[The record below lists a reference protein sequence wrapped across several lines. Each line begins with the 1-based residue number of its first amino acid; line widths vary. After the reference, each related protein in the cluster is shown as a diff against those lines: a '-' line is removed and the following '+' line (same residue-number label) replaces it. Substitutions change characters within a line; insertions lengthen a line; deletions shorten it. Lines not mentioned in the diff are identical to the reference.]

1 MSIKKL
7 FDRAKNNNYLSDTT
21 TKEAFKDV
29 ESGRNVKAIKERQD
43 TFTPHVGYGDPANF
57 VKYGSAYLYYESA
70 MDRVIDYYPYD
81 GSDAELNEFYNKSL
95 DIEKYIFDKKYPRTN
110 GYAIVSADGWGTQSS
125 ISGGYGIPATT
136 EHISFFGGPG
146 TASVDASMAHM
157 FPNPKNSKFQYSN
170 IYDTDIYKTEG
181 LPSDYGSGS
190 RESNLMADFDRG
202 VTVEFWLKT
211 GSLGGNADTQKQVIF
226 DMWNNEASSSAGY
239 GRITIELTG
248 GMRTSATLGW
258 TESPFLLTVQ
268 SGTQGGPDGAKGI
281 YQQKI
286 GQGFTTASL
295 NSWHHYAIT
304 IYNSGSDLIS
314 NLYVDGAINDTNPGR
329 PSPAAAVD
337 AIDTTGVKA
346 ALADTTFR
354 FAIPTSIG
362 GLSGV
367 TIIALD
373 ASATTSPT
381 AGASKIGIG
390 FNDKT
395 DAEIAALIIK
405 AINGTAVTNVVF
417 ATSGNGQAGYDSGIT
432 ATQGSSD
439 TQITLTMNAAG
450 VAGNSSVLV
459 YLAGTSIIRDPG
471 GNTVSTTAFTGG
483 SGGATLG
490 KDQKLGDLT
499 PKNTAGRLG
508 ALLTQPSASYA
519 GGDGAGKLSGSIDEF
534 RYWKIRRT
542 AAEIGKNWFT
552 QVRGGANTDISNADL
567 GVYYKFNEGI
577 TTTDSIDAV
586 VLDYAGRICNGAWTG
601 YGSNSRNTGSAIVSA
616 SAAATEYLDPIVR
629 STHPNV
635 VSVKASLLDSGSYHD
650 ENNNASLLSMIPGW
664 VIDEHDDADNSNLV
678 KICHIAG
685 AYLDKLYLQIAS
697 LPSLRNLNYVSA
709 SNNSYPFAQHLPQS
723 LGLYTPEIFIDS
735 SVMERF
741 ADRTEKFKFAE
752 KLNDTKNL
760 IYTNLYNNLTN
771 IYKSKGTEK
780 SIRNIFRCFYLDDEL
795 LRLNVYNNNEKYI
808 LSNNLQHTLI
818 NRKALNFNT
827 GSNTEAVVYQRINSS
842 NAESVGY
849 IMGASPVGSQNKY
862 GCSTEANI
870 IFPHYSNIR
879 DSITRNFITSSLF
892 GLHTVNTASNSEK
905 DGTTIDLSTSDSHAN
920 FQIYAVR
927 DEPFSKNVK
936 FVLKSALHPIPI
948 PTLTSSVFFDV
959 YDNSEWTI
967 SVKIKPNNY
976 PYNSIVSGSTG
987 SYYDLEFRGVNNS
1000 LGTIQNSF
1008 LLTASLTTTS
1018 GNNFIQ
1024 AGKRFYCGAYRTD
1037 IIGAIQYR
1045 SDVKVDSLKYWT
1057 KYIDDMSTD
1066 QHAYDI
1072 DNAGVSGSYRNISAL
1087 DPSINF
1093 VDATNFNTLA
1103 LNWTFDKVTGS
1114 DSNGNFSVMDMSS
1127 GSATLRKHGW
1137 LGAMTGYQH
1146 TGYGYG
1152 FLADSA
1158 AVIERANVNAFKF
1171 IDPELAVSSDMV
1183 QILDDNEQLYGV
1195 DESIP
1200 SYYYVLEKSMYQAIS
1215 EEMLTFFAG
1224 VVDFN
1229 NLIGEPVN
1237 RYRERYKG
1245 IEKLRQTFFEKV
1257 TTTATVEKFIE
1268 YYKWFDDAL
1277 SDIIAQMIP
1286 ASAKFLPD
1294 VTNTVESHVLERN
1307 KYKTKYP
1314 AFAYRDSLAEK
1325 ESFPATTPDPSQAS
1339 WGWGTVPRGTVPGPK
1354 GTIGGTSPVGESPRP
1369 TTKHLKFWKTKADPA
1384 SPEIT
1389 SGDAAVD
1396 AVRKIIKEVK
1406 YSTPILSSSTPKK
1419 FTKDGVEY
1427 IGNTY
1432 ARRNLGKTYNL
1443 AASIDRDRLGKV
1455 KFLKGGT
1462 NFSENKNI
1470 HYTYA
1475 ALYPAGPVNQEGGI
1489 FVPLNV
1495 LLAEVNDLEP
1505 IINNQDIAGTWASK
1519 KMKRTFKVQSGR
1531 EWQSGS
1537 GYHNLKS
1544 SYVFPFNVMSSSV
1557 NSGYNKRV
1565 IERVTGNIEI
1575 TNLHHDSYLIDMDI
1589 PMQGP
1594 YTDALVGGH
1603 QSRHISLNTGS
1614 DDWKSRPEAWKLLL
1628 GRCWGNPTSG
1638 AIGMVGADYPW
1649 PEANDGRLAPADRL
1663 QRPYP
1668 VTASQ
1673 KAVYYRGLTAKRPV
1687 NIRNVLLVTGSDVLK
1702 NIGNYQKN
1710 YEVIQA
1716 GPASAT
1722 PRRFVDKQPILPAV
1736 INTFVNNTAPSK
1748 SVDVVNNFSNLH
1760 RGEENHF
1767 DYELEYTPIQ
1777 HTGSGNKSTII
1788 TRFAAPGGIEVK
1800 SRGFQTLRG
1809 SEFSVYNSILN
1820 RNLTVRKPQQAP
1832 SGTISEPVGAGPVN
1846 ARVADIHNRD
1856 YGLISHLARHTAR
1869 FGRDSLFQTGTLAT
1883 PGLAVALQAPGA
1895 SYTQF
1900 PGFHKV
1906 HRNNISRIEICNEEI
1921 EAYNANNISND
1932 YALYFSHSS
1941 APNFQKAKLKHT
1953 ASFINSAGDNI
1964 TGLTWTISAWIKIH
1978 DPGIANRKSIV
1989 TLGDNGGSTNAD
2001 IALGFNISAAEKLE
2015 LWMKN
2020 TSNIGKWTAAYAI
2033 PTSSWHHV
2041 AVAYDGGSVSND
2053 PIFYVNGSQSATS
2066 EDVTPGAIAQS
2077 VNSVGSGVSY
2087 IGGTNYGNNVTHL
2100 PFQHASID
2108 EVAIYDAVL
2117 SASEISDIYSSGKIL
2132 NLSSSDLGAPRT
2144 SNLITWI
2151 RFGDAV
2157 YGDAGDPQADSLLT
2171 QSANYG
2177 PVFYDVMGNNNYT
2190 LHGTVNPT
2198 GLFMHDEEEGHPA
2211 VDVLSTATVL
2221 KLRELKG
2228 YCTSSLYDNFFVQH
2242 QIPRSTL
2249 QYSWLTSSVTA
2260 SYNQYGFVP
2269 ADFKVSRSIGIVD
2282 ALDFTSA
2289 SYNVSYYSFGSRS
2302 WGAAPNYLDSVA
2314 AKDQYIPVDF
2324 VGLNTIIREPIS
2336 ASGDNILGYSEMT
2349 WEARGYA
2356 NGDYTSPH
2364 IGYVNYINHKV
2375 VDYVLDATAGGASG
2389 SGLGA
2394 VFNGLMLHRNGI
2406 GGWPMWKQL
2415 RHSYH
2420 PIVRNEVAKNI
2431 ISIVTGSEKA
2441 TSTISNHRLAPVSM
2455 RGRPTLINLY
2465 QTAEDSTPQNVTLK
2479 VSHNNDLI
2487 YFNDSSTDNLQG
2499 FNPSEVY
2506 TSFDQIVEIARDHPA
2521 YTINWVSYAENIFP
2535 SLRNEFLSGTRE
2547 RLKYDNNFWRLTG
2560 SQRITIGMRES
2571 GSFKYNIHQ
2580 LFSQV
2585 TSGPDFHQYHSVGR
2599 SCWPLDPPK
2608 GFLTRSGPH
2617 MVGKNGQHFGVHNLM
2632 VNGKAGELQNVHMSY
2647 FTGSDQFR
2655 STVDSA
2661 TAWQY
2666 GEYYGVRALWPAALY
2681 ARKHMLAAPKS
2692 VVAPSGI
2699 DILETGSTTN
2709 INNNFT
2715 KHRGVE
2721 IYSGE
2726 AAWDAPETAGIVIQS
2741 ASADGSLVSI
2751 FQSHSSAPWW
2761 PEYDSFKDELNTITK
2776 DYAIVP
2782 EFRISEHIHEYAK
2795 YGVLNKSLTNTF
2807 EVPGVS
2813 GTLNSS
2819 TSSFYTDYCNS
2830 DFMKNFLNIKQD
2842 TLLGAKEIKLTVSAA
2857 IRFNPYRGF
2866 YPAQRTVDLVSQLS
2880 SSFMSTWGG
2889 TWHNHTN
2896 VNLGIAAL
2904 DPGEILSRKPGV
2916 IRPLLQAICAPGI
2929 LYNSIK
2935 AGIAVDY
2942 PIVLEPDK
2950 ISRNKFGGVGFIG
2963 NRMGYHG
2970 RTANIPLQLSDDN
2983 WALTPVTGADLQGE
2997 QIYPGG
3003 EWFDRRIP
3011 FEAMIEP
3018 NRYLKNTDFY
3028 DHEPHSSASLI
3039 VTASWKDAGSDSL
3052 YSMMASNFFGEVPGF
3067 FLEDDTFSKL
3077 ESGIMTD
3084 DLRFTSGSVYGA
3096 RVTLKRSTE
3105 GLKTYMN
3112 ESGSTGDNDHFMPNG
3127 ARAFSGSNFI
3137 SGGWYPIPQDPQ
3149 NAKAFVRSADSD
3161 AFTPFKETITM
3172 YSRPSAFGPPIAG
3185 RPPSMSFGTASTSYF
3200 HDISQA
3206 STCSLWMSASLSGV
3220 MDCFTGHNWAYTPPY
3235 YHGEAWADIVFK
3247 PDPAKTYDL
3256 EQILAECE
3264 TKYWRVDP
3272 GPEISG
3278 TIPTLIYGG
3287 SGSMRASVGFR
3298 LIDRLTS
3305 GSDYNIWRPI
3315 YSGRNVN
3322 SNAMQI
3328 SASFNL
3334 FGIERVLK
3342 QRKDKFGRAILAES
3356 DTAGKRWII
3365 QPKFETPILNFGDTG
3380 VRPITASNGT
3390 LSTPLYGSASV
3401 SRGMWHQ
3408 FGTIPDD
3415 PSVGI
3420 TVSIGEIP
3428 RQWLKYHYD
3437 VISTGSI
3444 YNDHTVIGHGG
3455 KEVHLSMKSLSDLVG
3470 FPSNVPT
3477 KKLGQLK
3484 DELTI
3489 KEAVVAI
3496 PYIVESIEGKTS
3508 YRKTET
3514 DTSGKI
3520 MRQRKKFINIPTKR
3534 YKAALKDEY
3543 GSAEGDILTTAGES
3557 IRKLTQKMERY
3568 VLPPQFDFLNNK
3580 KVKPLVMYIFEFEY
3594 KFDKDDLSYIWQNLA
3609 PRNYR
3614 DITFQQQSIAHELMD
3629 TELLTESNLLDNE
3642 NLRWM
3647 VFKVKQRRQA
3657 KYYDKIVPQVG
3668 ESAGKEIFDLFAT
3681 KEGYKFGFN
3690 WPYDYL
3696 SFVEKIKVDA
3706 EVLYKEDAEMLKTAL
3721 TSAKAATKTGG
3732 SRPDVDTKKPLTR
3745 ESVTAASTKA
3755 PTTKKGTSGGGTSY

>member
-7 FDRAKNNNYLSDTT
+7 FDRAKNNNYLADTT
-21 TKEAFKDV
+21 TKDVFKDV
-29 ESGRNVKAIKERQD
+29 ESGRNVKAIAEKQE
-43 TFTPHVGYGDPANF
+43 TFIPHVDYGKPANF
-57 VKYGSAYLYYESA
+57 ARYGSAYMYYQSA
-70 MDRVIDYYPYD
+70 MDRIADYYPYD
-81 GSDAELNEFYNKSL
+81 GSDAEINEFHNKSL
-95 DIEKYIFDKKYPRTN
+95 DIEKYILNKKYPRTN
-110 GYAIVSADGWGTQSS
+110 GYAIVSADGWGSQSS
-125 ISGGYGIPATT
+125 ISGGYGVPATT

-146 TASVDASMAHM
+146 TASVNDRMAHM

-181 LPSDYGSGS
+181 LPSNYGSGS

-202 VTVEFWLKT
+202 VTLEFWLKT
-211 GSLGGNADTQKQVIF
+211 GSLGGTADTQKQVIF
-226 DMWNNEASSSAGY
+226 DMWNSEASSSNDY
-239 GRITIELTG
+239 GRITLELTG
-248 GMRTSATLGW
+248 GKRGTATLGW
-258 TESPFLLTVQ
+258 TQSPFLLTVQ
-268 SGTQGGPDGAKGI
+268 SGSGIGPTAGLKAEGAPGAFTAS
-281 YQQKI
+281 I
-286 GQGFTTASL
+286 GSGFTTASL
-295 NSWHHYAIT
+295 GSWGHYAVT
-304 IYNSGSDLIS
+304 IYNSGSDLKADF
-314 NLYVDGAINDTNPGR
+314 YVNGNINAR
-329 PSPAAAVD
+329 
-337 AIDTTGVKA
+337 K
-346 ALADTTFR
+346 TF
-354 FAIPTSIG
+354 
-362 GLSGV
+362 SG
-367 TIIALD
+367 
-373 ASATTSPT
+373 
-381 AGASKIGIG
+381 
-390 FNDKT
+390 
-395 DAEIAALIIK
+395 
-405 AINGTAVTNVVF
+405 
-417 ATSGNGQAGYDSGIT
+417 
-432 ATQGSSD
+432 
-439 TQITLTMNAAG
+439 
-450 VAGNSSVLV
+450 
-459 YLAGTSIIRDPG
+459 
-471 GNTVSTTAFTGG
+471 
-483 SGGATLG
+483 
-490 KDQKLGDLT
+490 QKLGDLT
-499 PKNTAGRLG
+499 PKNMSGRLG
-508 ALLTQPSASYA
+508 ALLVAPSGA
-519 GGDGAGKLSGSIDEF
+519 GGLTPYGADGSGLAGAGKLSGSIDEF
-534 RYWKIRRT
+534 RYWKARRT
-542 AAEIGKNWFT
+542 ADEIGKNWFT

-616 SAAATEYLDPIVR
+616 SAAATEYLDPIIR

-650 ENNNASLLSMIPGW
+650 TNNNASLLSLMPGW
-664 VIDEHDDADNSNLV
+664 ILDEHGVTDNSNLIKV
-678 KICHIAG
+678 CHVAG
-685 AYLDKLYLQIAS
+685 TYLDKLYLQIAS
-697 LPSLRNLNYVSA
+697 LPHLRHASYTSA
-709 SNNSYPFAQHLPQS
+709 SYNAVPFAQHLPQS

-735 SVMERF
+735 DVLERF
-741 ADRTEKFKFAE
+741 ANRTEKTKFAE
-752 KLNDTKNL
+752 DLTDTKNL
-760 IYTNLYNNLTN
+760 IYTNLYNNLAN

-780 SIRNIFRCFYLDDEL
+780 SIRNIFRCFYLNDEL
-795 LRLNVYNNNEKYI
+795 LRLNVYNNNETYV
-808 LSNNLQHTLI
+808 LSNNLQQTFV
-818 NRKALNFNT
+818 NRKAINFNT
-827 GSNTEAVVYQRINSS
+827 GSTTEAVVYQRISSS

-849 IMGASPVGSQNKY
+849 IIGASPTGSQNKY
-862 GCSTEANI
+862 GCTTEANI
-870 IFPHYSNIR
+870 VFPTYLNIR
-879 DSITRNFITSSLF
+879 DSITRDFLTSSLF

-905 DGTTIDLSTSDSHAN
+905 DGTTINLSTTGSHAN
-920 FQIYAVR
+920 FQIYAAR

-936 FVLKSALHPIPI
+936 FVLKSALMPKPF

-976 PYNSIVSGSTG
+976 PYDSIVSGSTG
-987 SYYDLEFRGVNNS
+987 SSYDLEFRGINNS
-1000 LGTIQNSF
+1000 IGTIQNSF

-1024 AGKRFYCGAYRTD
+1024 AGKRLYCGAYGTN
-1037 IIGAIQYR
+1037 ITGATQYR
-1045 SDVKVDSLKYWT
+1045 SDIKIDSLKYWT
-1057 KYIDDMSTD
+1057 KYVDDLSIN

-1072 DNAGVSGSYRNISAL
+1072 DNSGVSGSYRNVSAL
-1087 DPSINF
+1087 DTSINF

-1127 GSATLRKHGW
+1127 GSVNLRKHGW
-1137 LGAMTGYQH
+1137 IGAQTGYQH

-1152 FLADSA
+1152 FPADA
-1158 AVIERANVNAFKF
+1158 TDVIESVNVNAFKF

-1183 QILDDNEQLYGV
+1183 QILESNDQLYGV

-1200 SYYYVLEKSMYQAIS
+1200 NYYYVLEKSMYQAIS

-1245 IEKLRQTFFEKV
+1245 IEKLRQIFFEKV
-1257 TTTATVEKFIE
+1257 TTMATVEKFID
-1268 YYKWFDDAL
+1268 YYKWFDDSL
-1277 SDIIAQMIP
+1277 SDIVAQIVP

-1294 VTNTVESHVLERN
+1294 VTNTIESHVLERN

-1314 AFAYRDSLAEK
+1314 SLVYRESLPEK
-1325 ESFPATTPDPSQAS
+1325 ESFPLTTAEPSADPDAAGSGKDS
-1339 WGWGTVPRGTVPGPK
+1339 GDPRFVGNV
-1354 GTIGGTSPVGESPRP
+1354 GGTKSGLSPVGKSPRP
-1369 TTKHLKFWKTKADPA
+1369 TTEHLRFWKTKADPA
-1384 SPEIT
+1384 SSEIT
-1389 SGDAAVD
+1389 SGDPAVD
-1396 AVRKIIKEVK
+1396 AARKIIKEAK

-1419 FTKDGVEY
+1419 FTEDGTEY
-1427 IGNTY
+1427 VGSTY
-1432 ARRNLGKTYNL
+1432 ARRNYGKTYRFSVSL
-1443 AASIDRDRLGKV
+1443 DRDRLGKV

-1475 ALYPAGPVNQEGGI
+1475 ALYPAGPVNQENRV

-1495 LLAEVNDLEP
+1495 LLADVNDLEP
-1505 IINNQDIAGTWASK
+1505 IINNQDIADTWASK

-1603 QSRHISLNTGS
+1603 QSRHIPLNTGS
-1614 DDWKSRPEAWKLLL
+1614 DDWKNRPEAWKLLL
-1628 GRCWGNPTSG
+1628 GKCAGNPTSG

-1649 PEANDGRLAPADRL
+1649 PEANDGRLAPADRT

-1668 VTASQ
+1668 MTASQ

-1687 NIRNVLLVTGSDVLK
+1687 NIRNVALVTGSDVLK

-1716 GPASAT
+1716 GPASST
-1722 PRRFVDKQPILPAV
+1722 PRRFIDKQPILPAV
-1736 INTFVNNTAPSK
+1736 INTFVNNPAPSK

-1760 RGEENHF
+1760 RGDENHF
-1767 DYELEYTPIQ
+1767 DYELDYAPIQ
-1777 HTGSGNKSTII
+1777 YTGSDNKSTIV
-1788 TRFAAPGGIEVK
+1788 TRFSAPGGIEVM
-1800 SRGFQTLRG
+1800 SRGFQTIRG
-1809 SEFSVYNSILN
+1809 AELSVYNSLLN

-1856 YGLISHLARHTAR
+1856 YGLTSHLARHTAR

-1906 HRNNISRIEICNEEI
+1906 HRNNINRIKICNEQI
-1921 EAYNANNISND
+1921 ETYNANDISND

-1964 TGLTWTISAWIKIH
+1964 TGLTWTISAWLKVH
-1978 DPGIANRKSIV
+1978 GPGIANRKSIV

-2020 TSNIGKWTAAYAI
+2020 TSNIGKWTAAYAL
-2033 PTSSWHHV
+2033 PTSSWHHI

-2053 PIFYVNGSQSATS
+2053 PIFYINGSQSATT

-2100 PFQHASID
+2100 PFRHASID

-2157 YGDAGDPQADSLLT
+2157 YGDAGDPQADGLLT
-2171 QSANYG
+2171 KSAADNYG

-2190 LHGTVNPT
+2190 LHGKVNPT

-2221 KLRELKG
+2221 KHRELKE

-2349 WEARGYA
+2349 WDPAGA
-2356 NGDYTSPH
+2356 SSPH

-2420 PIVRNEVAKNI
+2420 PIVRNEVATNV
-2431 ISIVTGSEKA
+2431 ISLTTGSDVI
-2441 TSTISNHRLAPVSM
+2441 STHRLAPVSM
-2455 RGRPTLINLY
+2455 RGRPVLVNLY
-2465 QTAEDSTPQNVTLK
+2465 QNVEDSSPQNVTLK
-2479 VSHNNDLI
+2479 ISHNNDLI
-2487 YFNDSSTDNLQG
+2487 YFNDPQTDSIQG
-2499 FNPSEVY
+2499 FNPAEVY
-2506 TSFDQIVEIARDHPA
+2506 TPFDQIVEIARENSA
-2521 YTINWVSYAENIFP
+2521 YTLNWVAYSENIFP

-2585 TSGPDFHQYHSVGR
+2585 TDGEPEFDQYHSVGR

-2617 MVGKNGQHFGVHNLM
+2617 MVGKNGRNFGVHNLM

-2726 AAWDAPETAGIVIQS
+2726 AAWDAPDTAGIVIQS
-2741 ASADGSLVSI
+2741 ASSDGSLVSI

-2761 PEYDSFKDELNTITK
+2761 PDYDSFKDELNTLTK

-2795 YGVLNKSLTNTF
+2795 YGVSNKSLTNTF

-2819 TSSFYTDYCNS
+2819 TSSFYTDYSNS

-2866 YPAQRTVDLVSQLS
+2866 YPAQRTVDLVTQLS

-2916 IRPLLQAICAPGI
+2916 IKPLLQAVCAPGI

-2963 NRMGYHG
+2963 NRMGAGG

-3011 FEAMIEP
+3011 FEAIIEP

-3067 FLEDDTFSKL
+3067 FLEGDTFSKL

-3137 SGGWYPIPQDPQ
+3137 SGGWHPIPQDPQ
-3149 NAKAFVRSADSD
+3149 NAKAFVRSADGD

-3287 SGSMRASVGFR
+3287 SGSMRASVGYR
-3298 LIDRLTS
+3298 AIDRLTS

-3356 DTAGKRWII
+3356 DTAGKKWVI
-3365 QPKFETPILNFGDTG
+3365 QPKFETPILNFGDSG

-3420 TVSIGEIP
+3420 SVSIGEIP

-3437 VISTGSI
+3437 VVSTGSI

-3455 KEVHLSMKSLSDLVG
+3455 KEVYLSMKSLSDLVG

-3496 PYIVESIEGKTS
+3496 PYIIESIEAAPS

-3514 DTSGKI
+3514 AVSGKLL
-3520 MRQRKKFINIPTKR
+3520 RQRKKFINIPTKR
-3534 YKAALKDEY
+3534 YNAALSEEY
-3543 GSAEGDILTTAGES
+3543 GSAEGDSLTTAGES
-3557 IRKLTQKMERY
+3557 IRKLAQKMERY

-3647 VFKVKQRRQA
+3647 VFKVKQRCQA
-3657 KYYDKIVPQVG
+3657 NYYDKITPQVG
-3668 ESAGKEIFDLFAT
+3668 ESAGKEIFDLFTT
-3681 KEGYKFGFN
+3681 KEGYKLGFN

-3706 EVLYKEDAEMLKTAL
+3706 EVLYKRDSSELEADLKPARERKDAPSTT
-3721 TSAKAATKTGG
+3721 TSSTKE
-3732 SRPDVDTKKPLTR
+3732 PLTR
-3745 ESVTAASTKA
+3745 ESLTATTPKTSA
-3755 PTTKKGTSGGGTSY
+3755 PATTTSPGAAMATTTTAKKGTSGGGTSY